1 MDHVNRPLVK
11 YIIQYILTRQA
22 SLYHQVQMKGSKYT
36 GKVQT
41 NITIIKLLN
50 KGLLCLKFQA
60 TLAKL
65 RKPTAEIVWEC
76 KVFSCENGE

>member
-1 MDHVNRPLVK
+1 MSVK
-11 YIIQYILTRQA
+11 YIIQYISTRQA
-22 SLYHQVQMKGSKYT
+22 SLHQQVQMKGSEYT

-41 NITIIKLLN
+41 NIKMIKLLN

-65 RKPTAEIVWEC
+65 
-76 KVFSCENGE
+76 